1 MQPTISAL
9 VSFRYPSHGAYLFSD
24 KENNGHPEDGK
35 LYWENQ

>member
-9 VSFRYPSHGAYLFSD
+9 VWFRYASRGAFLFSD
-24 KENNGHPEDGK
+24 KENNGHSEDGK